1 MTCPQPGTDGPPQV
15 LEQVAQELIRRR
27 MTAPAI
33 FALESTRP
41 LSFVA
46 SQALMV
52 LGPLI
57 QALLPLPRY
66 QEFCEALEDRR
77 NVDWL
82 ITRLEQGEP
91 QDDVAHTE
99 SGDEPR

>member
-1 MTCPQPGTDGPPQV
+1 VTCPAPGTDGPPQV
-15 LEQVAQELIRRR
+15 LEQVAQALILRR
-27 MTAPAI
+27 MAAPAI

-52 LGPLI
+52 LGPLV

-82 ITRLEQGEP
+82 IARLEQNE
-91 QDDVAHTE
+91 VAEDATHAE
-99 SGDEPR
+99 SGDESR

>member
-1 MTCPQPGTDGPPQV
+1 MTCPEPETDGPPRV
-15 LEQVAQELIRRR
+15 LERVARELIRRR

-46 SQALMV
+46 SQALTV
-52 LGPLI
+52 LGPLV

-77 NVDWL
+77 NIDWL
-82 ITRLEQGEP
+82 ITRLEQAEAEG
-91 QDDVAHTE
+91 DAAYTE
-99 SGDEPR
+99 SDDEP

>member
-1 MTCPQPGTDGPPQV
+1 VTCPEHGTDSPPQV

-27 MTAPAI
+27 LTAPAI

-41 LSFVA
+41 LSFLA
-46 SQALMV
+46 SQALLV
-52 LGPLI
+52 LGPLV

-77 NVDWL
+77 NIDWL
-82 ITRLEQGEP
+82 ITRLERGG
-91 QDDVAHTE
+91 AHGDAAPTE
-99 SGDEPR
+99 SDDEPR